1 MNAGDRL
8 CIFDVGMAIAD
19 DQKFLVADCAI
30 CGGHQSAFVE
40 AYAIADVHLSVSDT
54 RNENVY
60 GRLSVSHMATATADG
75 GGDDDD
81 VTFDSRVSYCAF
93 GRRPSACIEYG
104 KILSEPLKLPP
115 SAAS

>member
-1 MNAGDRL
+1 MNAGDYL
-8 CIFDVGMAIAD
+8 YIFDVGMAIAG

-40 AYAIADVHLSVSDT
+40 AYAIADVHLSASDT
-54 RNENVY
+54 GNENVY

-75 GGDDDD
+75 GDDD
-81 VTFDSRVSYCAF
+81 VTFDPRVSYCAF
-93 GRRPSACIEYG
+93 GHHPSACVEYG
-104 KILSEPLKLPP
+104 KILSGPLKLPP